1 MKLTESR
8 IKEIILEEIQTIAEE
23 EQQAQQQ
30 NQQQAQSPD
39 KGNYTSSNLKQELI
53 ALGQKI
59 QSVKG
64 MDTSEL
70 KLISGIIGLVVNISS
85 KKSGATALKKVYDML
100 EKFDAQ

>member
-8 IKEIILEEIQTIAEE
+8 IKEIILEEIQTMAEQ
-23 EQQAQQQ
+23 EQQQQ
-30 NQQQAQSPD
+30 NQPAG
-39 KGNYTSSNLKQELI
+39 KENYSSSDLKQELV

-70 KLISGIIGLVVNISS
+70 KLISGIIGLVVSISS
-85 KKSGATALKKVYDML
+85 KKSGAAALKKVYDML
-100 EKFDAQ
+100 EKFDG

>member
-8 IKEIILEEIQTIAEE
+8 IKEIILEEMQTITKE
-23 EQQAQQQ
+23 EQQAQP
-30 NQQQAQSPD
+30 SD
-39 KGNYTSSNLKQELI
+39 KGDYTSSNLKQELI

-100 EKFDAQ
+100 EKFDGE